1 MVTVTT
7 WHLSF
12 NSIAEHG
19 DRLATLARGGCM
31 CFMGDIVCAMS
42 RVPPHVAE
50 GIVLHVGYSGEV
62 RKGDSHLF
70 IYWFSY
76 PYSFCSLSI
85 LDFFD
90 CFFFKFCFPQQ
101 HNFDVVMQNTSA
113 ISFSFFL
120 CTEDIWS
127 TDMKRKGKLHYAYDG
142 RNGCGRKRWSVV
154 EQFFIED
161 FKGAIFTLK
170 TVNYFSSLCL
180 GAGVIASE
188 F

>member
-70 IYWFSY
+70 IYRFSY

-113 ISFSFFL
+113 ISFSFFFMYWGYMIDRHEEKREVAL
-120 CTEDIWS
+120 CIWWE
-127 TDMKRKGKLHYAYDG
+127 KRLRSKEVE
-142 RNGCGRKRWSVV
+142 CG
-154 EQFFIED
+154 
-161 FKGAIFTLK
+161 
-170 TVNYFSSLCL
+170 
-180 GAGVIASE
+180 
-188 F
+188 

>member
-31 CFMGDIVCAMS
+31 CFMGDIVCAIS

-113 ISFSFFL
+113 ISFSFFYVL
-120 CTEDIWS
+120 RIYDRQTWRE
-127 TDMKRKGKLHYAYDG
+127 KGSCIMHMMGETVA
-142 RNGCGRKRWSVV
+142 V
-154 EQFFIED
+154 ER
-161 FKGAIFTLK
+161 G
-170 TVNYFSSLCL
+170 
-180 GAGVIASE
+180 GVWLNS